1 MTDPFKVQGP
11 ALISFSGGR
20 TSAMML
26 YRIVQACGG
35 TLPDDVRVV
44 FNNTGRELEQ
54 TLEFVRDCGK
64 RWGVDIVWLEY
75 ATAERPADSWREVT
89 FDTAS
94 RDGEPFMAV
103 IKRKGYLPNPV
114 TRFCTLEMKIQTT
127 HRWAKTRGLKKA
139 DRIIGLR
146 ADEPHRIARI
156 RAREA
161 NGGDPWVCRFP
172 LHTVGVT
179 KRDVQDFWNAQNFD
193 LRLPNINGVTP
204 QGNCDL
210 CFLKSAAT
218 VQALIAARPSLADW
232 WIKAE
237 ATTLAS
243 KPSGARFRSDRPSYA
258 AMLDVTQRQQAF
270 AFPATEDI
278 IDCFCGDGA

>member
-1 MTDPFKVQGP
+1 MTDPFKIKGP
-11 ALISFSGGR
+11 AIISFSGGR

-26 YRIVQACGG
+26 YRILQAYGG
-35 TLPDDVRVV
+35 TLPDDIHVV
-44 FNNTGRELEQ
+44 FNNTGRELEE
-54 TLEFVRDCGK
+54 TLRFVNDCGE
-64 RWGVDIVWLEY
+64 RWGVPIVWTEY
-75 ATAERPADSWREVT
+75 TPADKPANSWREVT
-89 FDTAS
+89 FETAS
-94 RDGEPFMAV
+94 RNGEPFKAA
-103 IKRKGYLPNPV
+103 IQRKGYLPNPV
-114 TRFCTLEMKIQTT
+114 TRFCTLEMKVQTT
-127 HRWAKTRGLKKA
+127 HRWAKERGLKKA

-161 NGGDPWVCRFP
+161 GGGDPWVCRFP
-172 LHTVGVT
+172 LHTAGVT
-179 KRDVQDFWNAQNFD
+179 KRDVQAFWAGQNFD
-193 LRLPNINGVTP
+193 LRLPNVGGVTP

-218 VQALIAARPSLADW
+218 VQALIAANPSLATW
-232 WIKAE
+232 WIEME

-258 AMLDVTQRQQAF
+258 AMLDAAQRQQAF
-270 AFPATEDI
+270 AFPVQDDI